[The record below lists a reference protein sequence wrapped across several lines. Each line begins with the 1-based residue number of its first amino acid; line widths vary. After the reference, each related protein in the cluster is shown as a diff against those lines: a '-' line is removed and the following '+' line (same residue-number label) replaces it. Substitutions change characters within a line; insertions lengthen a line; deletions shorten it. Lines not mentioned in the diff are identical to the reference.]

1 MAGAAKTRNNY
12 NNKKNKRA
20 SKNYGP
26 WTKQKSNFKTRFSG
40 NKNLHKKT
48 IGRVDN
54 NDYKGLEGGFIKAT
68 DNNDY
73 DGIAVDNNA
82 NESGEKK
89 ATIRPNVLHRYAT
102 YNYIFTLSGI
112 TERELNT
119 HEYMGNPPH
128 DIIARTGGIGD
139 ANFSGTT
146 EVEDTGGQDPEYD
159 ATTIQRQK
167 AFDEEYNDS
176 IRILLRG
183 HDIFIEN
190 VNIVSTAGPNT
201 ERGLGQFTK
210 MEFEIHEPYGCSFIE
225 KVRATTA
232 LNGYKDYQDA
242 PLLLTIDFKGFDEHG
257 KPVASQP
264 GHVRKIP
271 VLISRVEFDVD
282 QSGTK
287 YSMVATPYTELPYDD
302 RFKFSRTLVPVFA
315 KDIDEWVANVQAVL
329 KQQMTDE
336 IKEGQRQYA
345 DEYVFDIT
353 DEVREAG
360 LTYRGQQKTNLTG
373 SVEETLK
380 INTPFGTT
388 VDTEIKLGTDSVG
401 TNDPLENGKTK
412 VKKIEGSADMQ
423 ISLVKFFEDAIR
435 AGTGYQDLAESF
447 WTAYLKGTG
456 QVSDATLKDPVK
468 VAELFTKDDG
478 KQIQAIVDKN
488 QYVNWFKIKTSART
502 DTERFDKITKMH
514 PKKII
519 YQAVQ
524 VKLHVAKFL
533 KPGISIGKIDWRSRV
548 HKEYNYIYTGDN
560 IDVRNLRM
568 YYKSAYYMRNVRG
581 DDESNTGQ
589 ITFDT
594 TKRKGAIGRE
604 DYPEELMPLRTYPS
618 SLRGRSLLKGD
629 EKSKKPQ
636 EFYDY
641 LTNPVADM
649 AKIEL
654 QILGDPAY
662 LCQDIHMPIKAL
674 GNNTK
679 IGGTGP
685 YDFINENFN
694 ADNYVP
700 LININYRIP
709 DDIDE
714 LEGTTFTNK
723 AKYRDENI
731 FFNGLYQVNKI
742 ESTFNQGTFEQTLFC
757 SRFNNQQGA
766 GIDPEMVQF
775 SNQSIDS
782 ILEGAEK
789 EKRKNEKWNNI
800 KDYKNLQIPTI

>member
-1 MAGAAKTRNNY
+1 MAKTTQKQKARS
-12 NNKKNKRA
+12 

-26 WTKQKSNFKTRFSG
+26 NKKKKSNFKTIFSG
-40 NKNLHKKT
+40 GKKIKKV

-54 NDYKGLEGGFIKAT
+54 NDYKGLGGSFIKAT

-82 NESGEKK
+82 NESGEKVDP
-89 ATIRPNVLHRYAT
+89 IRPNVLHRYAT
-102 YNYIFTLSGI
+102 YNYLFTLSGI
-112 TERELNT
+112 NERELNT
-119 HEYMGNPPH
+119 HDYLTKPPH
-128 DIIARTGGIGD
+128 DIIARTSGIGEPNVTEKEFEEAETGD
-139 ANFSGTT
+139 GAIAEREQKISNFRNS
-146 EVEDTGGQDPEYD
+146 
-159 ATTIQRQK
+159 
-167 AFDEEYNDS
+167 YNDS

-210 MEFEIHEPYGCSFIE
+210 MDFEIHEPYGCSFIE
-225 KVRATTA
+225 KVRAATA
-232 LNGYKDYQDA
+232 LNGYRDYQDA

-257 KPVASQP
+257 KPVGSQP

-271 VLISRVEFDVD
+271 VLISKVEFDVD

-287 YSMVATPYTELPYDD
+287 YSMVAVPYTELPYDD
-302 RFKFSRTLVPVFA
+302 RFKFSRSLVPVFA
-315 KDIDEWVANVQAVL
+315 KNIDEWVTNVQAVL
-329 KQQMTDE
+329 RKQMTDE
-336 IKEGQRQYA
+336 IKEGRRQYA
-345 DEYVFDIT
+345 DEYKFDIT
-353 DEVREAG
+353 DEVRKAG
-360 LTYRGQQKTNLTG
+360 LTYRGEQKTNLTG
-373 SVEETLK
+373 SVNDTLV
-380 INTPFGTT
+380 INKFGTE
-388 VDTEIKLGTDSVG
+388 VDTEIKLGNNSVG
-401 TNDPLENGKTK
+401 TNDSVESGNPK

-456 QVSDATLKDPVK
+456 QVSDATLKDPTK
-468 VAELFTKDDG
+468 VAGLFTKDDG

-488 QYVNWFKIKTSART
+488 QFVNWFKIKTSART
-502 DTERFDKITKMH
+502 DTKRFDKITKMH
-514 PKKII
+514 PKTII

-533 KPGISIGKIDWRSRV
+533 KPGISIGKIDWSSRV

-568 YYKSAYYMRNVRG
+568 FYKSAYYMRNVRG
-581 DDESNTGQ
+581 DDESNTGK
-589 ITFDT
+589 ITFDP
-594 TKRKGAIGRE
+594 TKRKESLGKE

-662 LCQDIHMPIKAL
+662 LCQDIHMPIKTFGGYA
-674 GNNTK
+674 N

-685 YDFINENFN
+685 YDFTNENFN
-694 ADNYVP
+694 ADNYIP
-700 LININYRIP
+700 IINVNYRIP

-742 ESTFNQGTFEQTLFC
+742 ESSFNQGTFEQTLFC

-766 GIDPEMVQF
+766 GINPEMVQF
-775 SNQSIDS
+775 SNQSIEK
-782 ILEGAEK
+782 ILEDAK
-789 EKRKNEKWNNI
+789 EQKRKNEKWNKI
-800 KDYKNLQIPTI
+800 TDTYYLD

>member
-1 MAGAAKTRNNY
+1 MSKTKYANE
-12 NNKKNKRA
+12 KKSKRA

-26 WTKQKSNFKTRFSG
+26 FTKKKSTFKTRFSG
-40 NKNLHKKT
+40 NKNLHKKV

-54 NDYKGLEGGFIKAT
+54 NDYKGLEGSFIKAT
-68 DNNDY
+68 DNNDF
-73 DGIAVDNNA
+73 DAAEINNNA
-82 NESGEKK
+82 NESGEKVSN
-89 ATIRPNVLHRYAT
+89 IRPNVLHRYAT
-102 YNYIFTLSGI
+102 YNYLFTLSGI
-112 TERELNT
+112 NEKELNT
-119 HEYMGNPPH
+119 HAYLDNPPH
-128 DIIARTGGIGD
+128 DIIARTGGIGEPNVTEKEFEEAETGD
-139 ANFSGTT
+139 GAIMEREQKISNFRES
-146 EVEDTGGQDPEYD
+146 
-159 ATTIQRQK
+159 
-167 AFDEEYNDS
+167 YNDS

-225 KVRATTA
+225 KVRAATA
-232 LNGYKDYQDA
+232 LNGYRDYQDA

-287 YSMVATPYTELPYDD
+287 YSMVATPYPELAYDD
-302 RFKFSRTLVPVFA
+302 RFKFSRTLLPVFA
-315 KDIDEWVANVQAVL
+315 KDIDEWIANVQGVL
-329 KQQMTDE
+329 KKQMTDE

-345 DEYVFDIT
+345 DEYVFDVT

-360 LTYRGQQKTNLTG
+360 LTYRGEQKTNLTG

-380 INTPFGTT
+380 FTNKYGQE
-388 VDTEIKLGTDSVG
+388 VDTQIPIGTDSAG
-401 TNDPLENGKTK
+401 TNDPLETGTPK

-456 QVSDATLKDPVK
+456 QVDDATLKDRVK

-488 QYVNWFKIKTSART
+488 QFVNWFKIKTSVRT
-502 DTERFDKITKMH
+502 DTSRFDKITKMH
-514 PKKII
+514 PKTII

-533 KPGISIGKIDWRSRV
+533 KPGISIGKIDWSSRV

-568 YYKSAYYMRNVRG
+568 FYKSAYYMRNVRG
-581 DDESNTGQ
+581 DDEANTGQ
-589 ITFDT
+589 ITFDP
-594 TKRKGAIGRE
+594 TKRKGSVGRE

-618 SLRGRSLLKGD
+618 SIRGRSLLKGD

-662 LCQDIHMPIKAL
+662 LCQDTYMPIKTL
-674 GNNTK
+674 QVNTK

-685 YDFINENFN
+685 YDYYHENFN
-694 ADNYVP
+694 ADNFVP
-700 LININYRIP
+700 IININYRIP

-742 ESTFNQGTFEQTLFC
+742 ESSFNQGTFEQTLFC

-775 SNQSIDS
+775 SNQSIEK
-782 ILEGAEK
+782 ILEDAAE
-789 EKRKNEKWNNI
+789 EKRNASKINKLLDTYYI
-800 KDYKNLQIPTI
+800 D